1 MTKIKYINTD
11 VFQYVP
17 TEDAFNECT
26 RITNLKTGVTEYL
39 SPADKQFYVRMRHRY
54 QFFVNERGGT
64 YYDDIDQ
71 LGASIGISSSTATR
85 IVAKLKKVGL
95 VVATLSGRSNK
106 WTILPLTP
114 DNFLFER
121 DINAMERGAAPEWV
135 DCLKHPVFGNAK
147 EDTSQEVKEEKQQS
161 VPEPDPMCEFDDT
174 PEEEA
179 PAPEKVKPAPKPKPA
194 KKPAARK
201 APAKQQT
208 VSPFEFKSPRD
219 ETKDWFYLKHYQ
231 GAERFTTFTDFDL
244 PYLALFKAQGA
255 LTNAYA
261 LDYLQLRTDQIQQQL
276 ARNT

>member
-39 SPADKQFYVRMRHRY
+39 SPADKQYYVRMRHRY
-54 QFFVNERGGT
+54 QFFVIERGGT

-95 VVATLSGRSNK
+95 IDSNKPKRSNQ
-106 WTILPLTP
+106 WTITALTP
-114 DNFLFER
+114 ENFLFER

-135 DCLKHPVFGNAK
+135 DCLKHPVFGNAR
-147 EDTSQEVKEEKQQS
+147 EDVVQGVQEEKQQPI
-161 VPEPDPMCEFDDT
+161 PETDPMCEFDEL
-174 PEEEA
+174 PEDET
-179 PAPEKVKPAPKPKPA
+179 PAPEKVKPAPKPA

-208 VSPFEFKSPRD
+208 VSPFEFKKPRD
-219 ETKDWFYLKHYQ
+219 ETQDWRQLKRLND
-231 GAERFTTFTDFDL
+231 ESDRFLVFHDYDL
-244 PYLALFKAQGA
+244 PYLVLFESQGK
-255 LTNAYA
+255 LTNPAA
-261 LDYLQLRTDQIQQQL
+261 IEHLKMKRNIFERTGRL
-276 ARNT
+276 

>member
-17 TEDAFNECT
+17 IEDAFNECT
-26 RITNLKTGVTEYL
+26 RITNLTTGITESL
-39 SPADKQFYVRMRHRY
+39 SPADKLFYVRMRHRH

-114 DNFLFER
+114 DNLLFER

-135 DCLKHPVFGNAK
+135 DCLKHPVFGNVK
-147 EDTSQEVKEEKQQS
+147 EDVAPEVKEEKQQS
-161 VPEPDPMCEFDDT
+161 VPEPDPMCEMDEIEVGEDEPPVIRVERQT
-174 PEEEA
+174 
-179 PAPEKVKPAPKPKPA
+179 VKPKQKRNKSKPV
-194 KKPAARK
+194 
-201 APAKQQT
+201 QND
-208 VSPFEFKSPRD
+208 PFEFSSPRD

-255 LTNAYA
+255 LTNPYA
-261 LDYLQLRTDQIQQQL
+261 LDYLQLRTDQIQRQL

>member
-135 DCLKHPVFGNAK
+135 DCLKHPVFGNVK
-147 EDTSQEVKEEKQQS
+147 EDVAPEVREEKQQS
-161 VPEPDPMCEFDDT
+161 VPEPDPMCEMDEIEVGEDEPPVIRVERQT
-174 PEEEA
+174 
-179 PAPEKVKPAPKPKPA
+179 VKPKQKRNKSKPV
-194 KKPAARK
+194 
-201 APAKQQT
+201 QNN
-208 VSPFEFKSPRD
+208 PFEFSSPRD

-255 LTNAYA
+255 LTNPYA

>member
-135 DCLKHPVFGNAK
+135 DCLKHPVFGNVK

-179 PAPEKVKPAPKPKPA
+179 PAPEKVKPAPKPA
-194 KKPAARK
+194 KKPAAS
-201 APAKQQT
+201 PQT
-208 VSPFEFKSPRD
+208 VSPFEFKKPRD

-231 GAERFTTFTDFDL
+231 GAEQFTTFTDFDL

-261 LDYLQLRTDQIQQQL
+261 LDYLQLRTDQIQRQL
-276 ARNT
+276 SRNT

>member
-85 IVAKLKKVGL
+85 IVTKLKKVGL
-95 VVATLSGRSNK
+95 IDSNKPKRSNQ
-106 WTILPLTP
+106 WTITALTP
-114 DNFLFER
+114 ENFLFER

-135 DCLKHPVFGNAK
+135 DCLKHPVFGNDR
-147 EDTSQEVKEEKQQS
+147 EDVAPEVQEEKQQPI
-161 VPEPDPMCEFDDT
+161 PETDPMCEMDEIEVGEDEPPVVRVERQT
-174 PEEEA
+174 
-179 PAPEKVKPAPKPKPA
+179 VKPQKRNKSKPV
-194 KKPAARK
+194 
-201 APAKQQT
+201 QNN
-208 VSPFEFKSPRD
+208 PFEFKSPRD
-219 ETKDWFYLKHYQ
+219 ETQDWRQLKRLND
-231 GAERFTTFTDFDL
+231 ESDRFLVFHDYDL
-244 PYLALFKAQGA
+244 PYLVLFESQGK
-255 LTNAYA
+255 LTNPAA
-261 LDYLQLRTDQIQQQL
+261 IEHLKMKRHIFERTGRL
-276 ARNT
+276 

>member
-17 TEDAFNECT
+17 IEDAFNECT
-26 RITNLKTGVTEYL
+26 RITNLTTGITESL
-39 SPADKQFYVRMRHRY
+39 SPADKLFYVRMRHRH

-147 EDTSQEVKEEKQQS
+147 EDTSQEMKEEKQQT
-161 VPEPDPMCEFDDT
+161 VPEIDPMCELDEL
-174 PEEEA
+174 PEDET
-179 PAPEKVKPAPKPKPA
+179 PAPEKVKPKPT

-219 ETKDWFYLKHYQ
+219 ETQDWRQLKRLND
-231 GAERFTTFTDFDL
+231 ESDRFLVFHDYDL
-244 PYLALFKAQGA
+244 PYLVLFESQGK
-255 LTNAYA
+255 LTNPAA
-261 LDYLQLRTDQIQQQL
+261 IEHLKMKRKIFERTGRL
-276 ARNT
+276 

>member
-17 TEDAFNECT
+17 IEDAFNECT
-26 RITNLKTGVTEYL
+26 RITNLTTGITESL
-39 SPADKQFYVRMRHRY
+39 SPADKLFYVRMRHRH

-114 DNFLFER
+114 ENFLFER

-135 DCLKHPVFGNAK
+135 DCLKNPVFGNAK
-147 EDTSQEVKEEKQQS
+147 EDVAPEVQEEKQQS
-161 VPEPDPMCEFDDT
+161 VPEPDPMCEMDEL
-174 PEEEA
+174 PEDET
-179 PAPEKVKPAPKPKPA
+179 PAPEKVKPKPT
-194 KKPAARK
+194 KKLAARK

-208 VSPFEFKSPRD
+208 LSPFEFKSPRD
-219 ETKDWFYLKHYQ
+219 ETQDWRQLKRLND
-231 GAERFTTFTDFDL
+231 ESDRFLVFHDYDL
-244 PYLALFKAQGA
+244 PYLVLFESQGK
-255 LTNAYA
+255 LTNPAA
-261 LDYLQLRTDQIQQQL
+261 IEHLKMKRKIFERTGRL
-276 ARNT
+276 

>member
-17 TEDAFNECT
+17 IEDAFNECT

-54 QFFVNERGGT
+54 QFFVIERGGT

-95 VVATLSGRSNK
+95 IDSNKPKRSNQ
-106 WTILPLTP
+106 WTITALTP
-114 DNFLFER
+114 ENFLFER

-147 EDTSQEVKEEKQQS
+147 EDVAPEVQEEKQQPI
-161 VPEPDPMCEFDDT
+161 PEIDPMCEMDEIEVGEDEPPVIRVERQT
-174 PEEEA
+174 
-179 PAPEKVKPAPKPKPA
+179 VKPKQKRNKSKPV
-194 KKPAARK
+194 
-201 APAKQQT
+201 QNN
-208 VSPFEFKSPRD
+208 PFEFKKPRD
-219 ETKDWFYLKHYQ
+219 ETQDWRQLKRLND
-231 GAERFTTFTDFDL
+231 ESDRFLVFHDYDL
-244 PYLALFKAQGA
+244 PYLVLFESQGK
-255 LTNAYA
+255 LTNPAA
-261 LDYLQLRTDQIQQQL
+261 IEHLKMKRNIFERTGRL
-276 ARNT
+276 

>member
-1 MTKIKYINTD
+1 KIGPDPRN
-11 VFQYVP
+11 
-17 TEDAFNECT
+17 FNQ
-26 RITNLKTGVTEYL
+26 RV
-39 SPADKQFYVRMRHRY
+39 S
-54 QFFVNERGGT
+54 
-64 YYDDIDQ
+64 
-71 LGASIGISSSTATR
+71 LGRNDLLIRTFLSSSTATR

-135 DCLKHPVFGNAK
+135 DCLKHPVFGNVK
-147 EDTSQEVKEEKQQS
+147 EDVAPEVREEKQQS
-161 VPEPDPMCEFDDT
+161 VPEPDPMCEFDELSEDET
-174 PEEEA
+174 
-179 PAPEKVKPAPKPKPA
+179 PAPEKVKPKPA
-194 KKPAARK
+194 KKPAPKK

-208 VSPFEFKSPRD
+208 VSPFEFSSPRD

-261 LDYLQLRTDQIQQQL
+261 LDYLQLRTDQIQRQL
-276 ARNT
+276 SRNT

>member
-135 DCLKHPVFGNAK
+135 DCLKHPVFGNVK
-147 EDTSQEVKEEKQQS
+147 EDVAPEVKEEKQQS
-161 VPEPDPMCEFDDT
+161 VPEPDPMCEMDEIEVGEDEPPVIRVERQT
-174 PEEEA
+174 
-179 PAPEKVKPAPKPKPA
+179 VKPKQKRNKSKPV
-194 KKPAARK
+194 
-201 APAKQQT
+201 QNN
-208 VSPFEFKSPRD
+208 PFEFSSPRD

-255 LTNAYA
+255 LTNPYA
-261 LDYLQLRTDQIQQQL
+261 LDYLQLRTDQIQRQL
-276 ARNT
+276 ARTN

>member
-17 TEDAFNECT
+17 IEDAFNECT
-26 RITNLKTGVTEYL
+26 RITNLTTGITESL
-39 SPADKQFYVRMRHRY
+39 SPADKLFYVRMRHRH

-114 DNFLFER
+114 DNLLFER

-135 DCLKHPVFGNAK
+135 DCLKHPVFGNVK
-147 EDTSQEVKEEKQQS
+147 EDVAPEVKEEKQQS
-161 VPEPDPMCEFDDT
+161 VPEPDPMCEMDEIEVGEDEPPVIRVERQT
-174 PEEEA
+174 
-179 PAPEKVKPAPKPKPA
+179 VKPKQKRNKSKPV
-194 KKPAARK
+194 
-201 APAKQQT
+201 QND
-208 VSPFEFKSPRD
+208 PFEFSSPRD

-255 LTNAYA
+255 LTNPYV
-261 LDYLQLRTDQIQQQL
+261 LDYLQLRTDQIQRQL

>member
-17 TEDAFNECT
+17 IEDAFNECT
-26 RITNLKTGVTEYL
+26 RITNLTTGITESL
-39 SPADKQFYVRMRHRY
+39 SPADKLFYVRMRHRH

-114 DNFLFER
+114 ENFLFER

-135 DCLKHPVFGNAK
+135 DCLKHPVFGNVK
-147 EDTSQEVKEEKQQS
+147 EDVAPEVKEEKQQS
-161 VPEPDPMCEFDDT
+161 VPEIDPMCEMDEIEVGEDEPPVIRVERQT
-174 PEEEA
+174 
-179 PAPEKVKPAPKPKPA
+179 VKPKQKRNKSKPV
-194 KKPAARK
+194 
-201 APAKQQT
+201 QNN
-208 VSPFEFKSPRD
+208 PFEFSSPRD

-261 LDYLQLRTDQIQQQL
+261 LDYLQLRTDQIQRQL
-276 ARNT
+276 SRNT

>member
-17 TEDAFNECT
+17 IEDAFNECT
-26 RITNLKTGVTEYL
+26 RITNLTTGITESL
-39 SPADKQFYVRMRHRY
+39 SPADKLFYVRMRHRH

-106 WTILPLTP
+106 WTITALTP
-114 DNFLFER
+114 ENFLFER

-135 DCLKHPVFGNAK
+135 DCLKHPVFGNVK
-147 EDTSQEVKEEKQQS
+147 EDVAPEVREEKQQS
-161 VPEPDPMCEFDDT
+161 VPEPDPMCEMDEIEVGEDEPPVIRVERQT
-174 PEEEA
+174 
-179 PAPEKVKPAPKPKPA
+179 VKPKQKRNKSKPV
-194 KKPAARK
+194 
-201 APAKQQT
+201 QNN
-208 VSPFEFKSPRD
+208 PFEFSSPRD

-261 LDYLQLRTDQIQQQL
+261 LDYLQLRTDQIQRQL
-276 ARNT
+276 SRNT

>member
-39 SPADKQFYVRMRHRY
+39 SPADKQYYVRMRHRY

-95 VVATLSGRSNK
+95 IDSNKPKRSNQ
-106 WTILPLTP
+106 WTITALTP
-114 DNFLFER
+114 ENFLFER

-147 EDTSQEVKEEKQQS
+147 EDTSQEMKEEKQQA
-161 VPEPDPMCEFDDT
+161 VPEIDPMCELDEL
-174 PEEEA
+174 PEDET
-179 PAPEKVKPAPKPKPA
+179 PAPEKVKPKPT

-201 APAKQQT
+201 AAASPQT
-208 VSPFEFKSPRD
+208 VSPFEFSSPRD

-255 LTNAYA
+255 LTNPYA
-261 LDYLQLRTDQIQQQL
+261 LDYLQLRTDQIQRQL

>member
-17 TEDAFNECT
+17 IEDAFNECT
-26 RITNLKTGVTEYL
+26 RITNLTTGITESL
-39 SPADKQFYVRMRHRY
+39 SPADKLFYVRMRHRH

-114 DNFLFER
+114 DNLLFER

-135 DCLKHPVFGNAK
+135 DCLKHPVFGNVK
-147 EDTSQEVKEEKQQS
+147 EDVAPEVKEEKQQS
-161 VPEPDPMCEFDDT
+161 VPEPDPMCEMDEIEVGEDEPPVIRVERQT
-174 PEEEA
+174 
-179 PAPEKVKPAPKPKPA
+179 VKPKQKRNKSKPV
-194 KKPAARK
+194 
-201 APAKQQT
+201 QND
-208 VSPFEFKSPRD
+208 PFEFR
-219 ETKDWFYLKHYQ
+219 E
-231 GAERFTTFTDFDL
+231 GANKQVISSQADSLIKISRIWADFFPQTHRISL
-244 PYLALFKAQGA
+244 FRLFFPPFLALFPVF
-255 LTNAYA
+255 TEISP
-261 LDYLQLRTDQIQQQL
+261 TDV
-276 ARNT
+276 

>member
-17 TEDAFNECT
+17 IEDAFNECT
-26 RITNLKTGVTEYL
+26 RITNLRTGITESL
-39 SPADKQFYVRMRHRY
+39 SPADKLFYVRMRHRH

-135 DCLKHPVFGNAK
+135 DCLKHPVFGNVK
-147 EDTSQEVKEEKQQS
+147 EDVAPEVKEEKQQS
-161 VPEPDPMCEFDDT
+161 VPEPDPMCEFDEL
-174 PEEEA
+174 PEDET
-179 PAPEKVKPAPKPKPA
+179 PAPEKVKPKPT

-208 VSPFEFKSPRD
+208 LSPFEFKSPRD
-219 ETKDWFYLKHYQ
+219 ETQDWRQLKRLND
-231 GAERFTTFTDFDL
+231 ESDRFLVFHDYDL
-244 PYLALFKAQGA
+244 PYLVLFESQGK
-255 LTNAYA
+255 LTNPAA
-261 LDYLQLRTDQIQQQL
+261 IEHLKMKRKIFERTGRL
-276 ARNT
+276 

>member
-17 TEDAFNECT
+17 IEDAFNECT
-26 RITNLKTGVTEYL
+26 RITNLTTGITESL
-39 SPADKQFYVRMRHRY
+39 SPADKLFYVRMRHRH

-114 DNFLFER
+114 DNLLFER

-135 DCLKHPVFGNAK
+135 DCLKHPVFGNVK
-147 EDTSQEVKEEKQQS
+147 EDVAPEVKEEKQQS
-161 VPEPDPMCEFDDT
+161 VPEPDPMCEMDEIEVGEDEPPVIRVERQT
-174 PEEEA
+174 
-179 PAPEKVKPAPKPKPA
+179 VKPKQKRNKSKPV
-194 KKPAARK
+194 
-201 APAKQQT
+201 QND
-208 VSPFEFKSPRD
+208 PFEFSSPRD

-244 PYLALFKAQGA
+244 PYLALFKAEGA
-255 LTNAYA
+255 LTNPYA
-261 LDYLQLRTDQIQQQL
+261 LDYLQLRTDQIQRQL